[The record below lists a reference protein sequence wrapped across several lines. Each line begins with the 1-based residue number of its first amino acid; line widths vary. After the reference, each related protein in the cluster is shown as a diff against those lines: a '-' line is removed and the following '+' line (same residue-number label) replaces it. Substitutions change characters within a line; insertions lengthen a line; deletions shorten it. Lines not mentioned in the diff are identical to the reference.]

1 MKFRVSKRAHRD
13 LDSIWRYVARKS
25 GIETAEKVDSEIH
38 KAVKLLSNFPGM
50 GHEREETRG
59 KPYRFWK
66 IYSYLIVYRTEG
78 RNLIVV
84 RVVHGARDLKR
95 IFGKH

>member
-1 MKFRVSKRAHRD
+1 MKYRISKRAHRD
-13 LDSIWRYVARKS
+13 LDASAISPGISSID
-25 GIETAEKVDSEIH
+25 IAEKVDLELHESM
-38 KAVKLLSNFPGM
+38 KMLASVRGL

-66 IYSYLIVYRTEG
+66 VYSYLIVYRTEG
-78 RNLIVV
+78 STLIVL